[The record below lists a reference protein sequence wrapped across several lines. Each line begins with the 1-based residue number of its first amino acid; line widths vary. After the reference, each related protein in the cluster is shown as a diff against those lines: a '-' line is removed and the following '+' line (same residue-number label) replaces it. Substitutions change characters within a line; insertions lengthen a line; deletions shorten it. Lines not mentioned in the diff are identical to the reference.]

1 MDCIFC
7 KIINGDIPCYK
18 VYEDDLVLAFLD
30 INPICD
36 GHTLIIPKKHYEDIF
51 SLPKDVL
58 NHMYDVAKKI
68 TPKILEVTGET
79 GITYSFNYLDRQE
92 IKHVHMH
99 LITNF
104 DKKASKKVEDVY
116 KLIIG

>member
-18 VYEDDLVLAFLD
+18 VYEDDLVYAFLD
-30 INPICD
+30 INPVCD

-58 NHMYDVAKKI
+58 NHMYDVAKELTLKI
-68 TPKILEVTGET
+68 QKATGEN
-79 GITYSFNYLDRQE
+79 GMTYLFNYLDRQE
-92 IKHVHMH
+92 VKHVHMH
-99 LITNF
+99 IVTSL
-104 DKKASKKVEDVY
+104 KGKATKDVEDVY
-116 KLIIG
+116 KLIMG